1 MLKSIRLQNF
11 LSFKDE
17 TIELNPNANVL
28 VGING
33 SGKSNFLHAIGL
45 LRAAFSTE
53 ISFEE
58 YFANLGGY
66 DFVHYRGDEKN
77 DPIVLTYCVTSSSD
91 ELGFVDYTISINQ
104 FNKYS
109 EKVEFTNSK
118 GIKDGV
124 LEDENGE
131 VKFIAY
137 DRHLVSKDNYEIDV
151 EIYEQPYNGKKL
163 IYKDIIKSHEPFIY
177 TITDFLT
184 NIDTYSSFN
193 LSNNSQLKKA
203 GIASIS
209 TRLLPSGENFI
220 ALLNRINLEDRFT
233 YKKIQELLN
242 EVNPSY
248 EGFDFQH
255 LGMAL
260 NLILH
265 EKGYK
270 KSTTIEQISDGTLK
284 YLILLIAILNPNH
297 GKLICFDEPETY
309 LHFSMVNKFVNLV
322 LDSDSQF
329 IITTHNPEVVNLF
342 GLDSVIA
349 FERTDEGSV
358 IFKPDPIAKY
368 GEELASWG
376 AGSLWVN
383 GYFDNK

>member
-17 TIELNPNANVL
+17 TVDLHPNANVL

-77 DPIVLTYCVTSSSD
+77 EPIVLTYKILSD
-91 ELGFVDYTISINQ
+91 PPTLGIVDYIITIDR
-104 FNKYS
+104 FNKYT
-109 EKVEFTNSK
+109 ERVDVTKSK
-118 GIKDGV
+118 GKKENY
-124 LEDENGE
+124 LEVEDGE
-131 VKFIAY
+131 VRYTVY
-137 DRHLVSKDNYEIDV
+137 DSIPQGDDYYVNVPNNEAEL
-151 EIYEQPYNGKKL
+151 YNGKNL
-163 IYKDIIKSHEPFIY
+163 IFKNIINLQELEDYSISK
-177 TITDFLT
+177 FLKK
-184 NIDTYSSFN
+184 IDNFPSFN
-193 LSNNSQLKKA
+193 LSNFSPLKKA
-203 GIASIS
+203 GQASIAN
-209 TRLLPSGENFI
+209 RLLPSGENFI
-220 ALLNRINLEDRFT
+220 PLLNKFNIEDRFT

-309 LHFSMVNKFVNLV
+309 LHFTMVNKFVDLV
-322 LDSDSQF
+322 KDSDSQF

>member
-17 TIELNPNANVL
+17 TVDLHPNANVL

-66 DFVHYRGDEKN
+66 DFVHYRGDTKN
-77 DPIVLTYCVTSSSD
+77 EPIMLTYYILD
-91 ELGFVDYTISINQ
+91 ERDV
-104 FNKYS
+104 NK
-109 EKVEFTNSK
+109 
-118 GIKDGV
+118 V
-124 LEDENGE
+124 LEYKIKIKG
-131 VKFIAY
+131 
-137 DRHLVSKDNYEIDV
+137 DNYFEEELHRISNDTIKEGLFTANYYTYKYCV
-151 EIYEQPYNGKKL
+151 QNIGLVWKEGRYNGTSL
-163 IYKDIIKSHEPFIY
+163 VIKEVLNQQEQ
-177 TITDFLT
+177 DFYSISGFLY
-184 NIDTYSSFN
+184 NIDYFPSFN
-193 LSNNSQLKKA
+193 LSSNSTLKKS
-203 GIASIS
+203 GHASIAN
-209 TRLLPSGENFI
+209 RLLTTGENYI
-220 ALLNRINLEDRFT
+220 ALLNRINLEDRPV

-242 EVNPSY
+242 KVNPSY

-309 LHFSMVNKFVNLV
+309 LHFTMVNKFVDLV
-322 LDSDSQF
+322 KDSDSQF